1 MAEIGYYQLY
11 FLLVIM
17 QFYLVFPFV
26 LMLLRRTRG
35 HHGLVIAVAA
45 AAQIAITI
53 CGHWDLLPALMERYD
68 QQDALSYLLY
78 LIGGSV
84 VAFHLDE
91 VHDWVCGHARLIVAL
106 TVAAALAAEGI
117 YFLALHGVT
126 TVLGSGSDF
135 LQPSVIPF
143 NIGAIACGYLAGVAL
158 ARPSRSRWAKA
169 GVRAGVDDAF
179 GIYLSQMVFIT
190 ALVWLGWGR
199 LSSVVPWPLL
209 CAASVAIIFGCC
221 IALTAVLARTPL
233 AVPLTGRK
241 QAPWPSLW
249 SRPRPGAAHS
259 AATDRSQSRRLAAGH
274 DRLVGD
280 RDRAAAGHGR
290 PTTRNRPVPARG
302 RRAGGRGLPQERSV
316 TLIRQ
321 WIDSA
326 AAHWGGAAYL
336 QDAGGAG
343 QLTFADLQ
351 HATRAWE
358 RCLDRAGL
366 PPGAR
371 VAVRLAD
378 PVEYACALVAI
389 IGAGRVVV
397 PLDPA
402 APAAALATVLDV
414 ARPEAIVAHG
424 GSGLPPGLPVLPPP
438 GPGEEDR
445 PAGHGR
451 DPADWRDFPVH
462 QRHQRHAQGGPA
474 A

>member
-1 MAEIGYYQLY
+1 M
-11 FLLVIM
+11 
-17 QFYLVFPFV
+17 
-26 LMLLRRTRG
+26 
-35 HHGLVIAVAA
+35 
-45 AAQIAITI
+45 
-53 CGHWDLLPALMERYD
+53 
-68 QQDALSYLLY
+68 LY

-169 GVRAGVDDAF
+169 AVRAGVDDAF

-249 SRPRPGAAHS
+249 SRPRPGPAARS
-259 AATDRSQSRRLAAGH
+259 SATDPEPATTASQPVTSASQLATTVSSAIARPGRSWP
-274 DRLVGD
+274 
-280 RDRAAAGHGR
+280 RATYGPKPTCPGPR
-290 PTTRNRPVPARG
+290 PPRWRSWPITK
-302 RRAGGRGLPQERSV
+302 RSV
-316 TLIRQ
+316 TLIKQ

-326 AAHWGGAAYL
+326 AAHRGGAAYL
-336 QDAGGAG
+336 QAAGGAG

-351 HATRAWE
+351 HAIRAWE
-358 RCLDRAGL
+358 RCLDRADL

-402 APAAALATVLDV
+402 APAAALAMALDV
-414 ARPEAIVAHG
+414 ARPEAIVAHAL
-424 GSGLPPGLPVLPPP
+424 SGLPPGLSVLPPP

-445 PAGHGR
+445 PAGTGPTPPAGTGPTPAGWHGP
-451 DPADWRDFPVH
+451 DAAGWRDFPVH